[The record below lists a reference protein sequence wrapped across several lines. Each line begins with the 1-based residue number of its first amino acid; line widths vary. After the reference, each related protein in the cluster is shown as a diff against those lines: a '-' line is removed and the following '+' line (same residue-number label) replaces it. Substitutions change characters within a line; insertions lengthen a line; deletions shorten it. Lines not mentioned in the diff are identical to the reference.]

1 MIHTH
6 KQTRTV
12 NNTPTL
18 TSVSLTVRRRAVR
31 PGGGVFGV
39 LNSQRLGRN
48 PVVLLGL
55 LLHYLAFYLIFLNIA
70 PDAPQAPEQGTHLQ
84 AYITPK

>member
-1 MIHTH
+1 M
-6 KQTRTV
+6 
-12 NNTPTL
+12 
-18 TSVSLTVRRRAVR
+18 R

-39 LNSQRLGRN
+39 LNSRRLGRN